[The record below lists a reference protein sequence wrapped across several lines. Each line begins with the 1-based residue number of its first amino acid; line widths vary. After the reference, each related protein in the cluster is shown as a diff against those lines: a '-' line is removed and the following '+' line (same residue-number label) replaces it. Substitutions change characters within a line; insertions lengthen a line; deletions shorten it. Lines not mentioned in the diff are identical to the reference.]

1 MSTKSKVIEIL
12 ESKRGEAVSGETL
25 AEVIGCSR
33 TAIWKAITKLKSEG
47 YQIEAKANKGYILS
61 DKSDILSEEAIWG
74 HTPLGNV
81 PNPNDNL
88 ISVIDVY
95 KTIDSTNA
103 EAKRRI
109 SEAPS
114 PDELP
119 FGDIIIAEEQT
130 AGRGRRGRNFHSP
143 LGGSIYISFIL
154 KPYGNIENSL
164 MITIAAAL
172 AVCKAI
178 EKISDPAQT
187 PKIKW
192 VNDIFIDNKKVC
204 GILTEAVSDI
214 ESGQIESI
222 VLGIGININIPKEA
236 FPNEIAEIAGS
247 LKIKPGERNSFVA
260 HLIEEVYAA
269 YQALAGK
276 NNIIDEYRKRSLM
289 KDINIKIIQG
299 SKTTDAVSKEIA
311 DDGSLLV
318 EYKGGAKELLHSGE
332 VSVRFLP

>member
-1 MSTKSKVIEIL
+1 MSTKSKVIEVL
-12 ESKRGEAVSGETL
+12 ESKRGEAVSGEAL
-25 AEVIGCSR
+25 AEIIGCSR
-33 TAIWKAITKLKSEG
+33 TAIWKAISKLRSEG
-47 YQIEAKANKGYILS
+47 YQIEAKANNGYILS

-81 PNPNDNL
+81 PKDNP
-88 ISVIDVY
+88 ISRIDVY

-109 SEAPS
+109 SDAPS
-114 PDELP
+114 PEKLP
-119 FGDIIIAEEQT
+119 FGDVIIAEEQT

-178 EKISDPAQT
+178 EKLNDPTQT

-192 VNDIFIDNKKVC
+192 VNDIYIDNKKVC

-222 VLGIGININIPKEA
+222 VLGIGVNINIPQEE
-236 FPNEIAEIAGS
+236 FPKEIAEIAGS
-247 LKIKPGERNSFVA
+247 LKIKPGKRNSFVA
-260 HLIEEVYAA
+260 NLIEEVYTA
-269 YQALAGK
+269 YQALEEK
-276 NNIIDEYRKRSLM
+276 NNIIEEYRERSLM
-289 KDINIKIIQG
+289 KDTNIKIIQG
-299 SKTTDAVSKEIA
+299 LKTTDAISKEIA

-318 EYKGGAKELLHSGE
+318 QYKDGTKELLHSGE
-332 VSVRFLP
+332 VSIKL

>member
-12 ESKRGEAVSGETL
+12 EARRGEAVSGEAL
-25 AEVIGCSR
+25 AELIGCSR
-33 TAIWKAITKLKSEG
+33 TAIWKTISKLKSEG
-47 YQIEAKANKGYILS
+47 YPIEAKANKGYVLS

-81 PNPNDNL
+81 PDEYPVLKIN
-88 ISVIDVY
+88 IY

-109 SEAPS
+109 SDAPS
-114 PDELP
+114 PEELP
-119 FGDIIIAEEQT
+119 FGDVIIAEEQT

-143 LGGSIYISFIL
+143 LGASIYISFIL
-154 KPYGNIENSL
+154 KPYGDIENSL

-178 EKISDPAQT
+178 EKIGDPTQS

-204 GILTEAVSDI
+204 GILTEAVSDV
-214 ESGQIESI
+214 ESGQIESL
-222 VLGIGININIPKEA
+222 VLGIGVNINIPKET
-236 FPNEIAEIAGS
+236 FPEEIAEIAGS
-247 LKIKPGERNSFVA
+247 LKIKPGERNAFVA

-269 YQALAGK
+269 YQALAEK
-276 NNIIDEYRKRSLM
+276 NNIIGEYRERSLM
-289 KDINIKIIQG
+289 KDLSIKIIQG
-299 SKTTDAVSKEIA
+299 SKTTDAVAKEIA

-318 EYKGGAKELLHSGE
+318 EYKDGSRELLHSGE
-332 VSVRFLP
+332 VSTQFNS

>member
-25 AEVIGCSR
+25 AEIIGCSR
-33 TAIWKAITKLKSEG
+33 TAVWKAITTLKSEG
-47 YQIEAKANKGYILS
+47 YPIEAKAKKGYVLS
-61 DKSDILSEEAIWG
+61 EASDILSEEAII
-74 HTPLGNV
+74 PLLQNETATYWAPPSRPWTQE
-81 PNPNDNL
+81 PNMSL
-88 ISVIDVY
+88 SHFVLSTY

-109 SEAPS
+109 SDAPS
-114 PDELP
+114 PEELP
-119 FGDIIIAEEQT
+119 FGNIIIAEEQT
-130 AGRGRRGRNFHSP
+130 SGRGRRGRNFHSP

-178 EKISDPAQT
+178 EKVADPTQT

-192 VNDIFIDNKKVC
+192 VNDIFIDNKKIC

-214 ESGQIESI
+214 ESGQIETI

-236 FPNEIAEIAGS
+236 FPKEIVDIAGS
-247 LKIKPGERNSFVA
+247 LKLKPGERNSFVA

-269 YQALAGK
+269 YQPSQ
-276 NNIIDEYRKRSLM
+276 EE
-289 KDINIKIIQG
+289 
-299 SKTTDAVSKEIA
+299 TTS
-311 DDGSLLV
+311 
-318 EYKGGAKELLHSGE
+318 
-332 VSVRFLP
+332 